1 VLSSAAVLVVVTARA
16 KFELSNVKIPLTEM
30 TLVERPLVKT
40 LAVVA
45 GRKIGARRKAI
56 PGSGTPE

>member
-1 VLSSAAVLVVVTARA
+1 VVVTARA

-40 LAVVA
+40 LAFVA